1 MLKQTA
7 ASILCLMPIVSPDPT
22 YADRWLLEDG
32 SYEVAFRLE
41 LPHLER
47 WAVEKKITV
56 CVSESKGV
64 MTALAPILSDNNPFA
79 GCSARDVYQ
88 DEGSLTFEIICSGR
102 DAAKAQ
108 ATYTLAPD
116 GFHARIEMTMAAKNM
131 TMTEVQI
138 GRRVGRCRAERQE

>member
-116 GFHARIEMTMAAKNM
+116 GFRRPDRSAR
-131 TMTEVQI
+131 
-138 GRRVGRCRAERQE
+138 R